1 MLESRPLQNPLGCS
15 TNPPLNCLCPSASHH
30 QLLSTLFYSSGLL
43 MGLPASML
51 DLQSTP
57 TEEPEQTCERSLLYS
72 ETSNSACP
80 ILPHVNTED
89 LLLAQDIYLAG
100 PNSFPPSL
108 TSLTSSPTLLHP
120 HSPLDHFS
128 NTFLPQ
134 GLCTC
139 CSLLS
144 TPSPHT
150 VTYFAPLFPPGLYS
164 NLTSSERLS
173 QISRSKIV
181 IIRLFLFFLFC
192 FQSLSDT

>member
-30 QLLSTLFYSSGLL
+30 QLLPTLFYSSGLL

-128 NTFLPQ
+128 LFYLRAFVLAVSAQYTLPPYSYL
-134 GLCTC
+134 LC
-139 CSLLS
+139 SFISSRPLLQS
-144 TPSPHT
+144 HLLREA
-150 VTYFAPLFPPGLYS
+150 FS
-164 NLTSSERLS
+164 NL
-173 QISRSKIV
+173 
-181 IIRLFLFFLFC
+181 
-192 FQSLSDT
+192 